1 MTIHSVR
8 TYNCL
13 ILTLT
18 VLYKIGSARPR
29 RNLSLKQ
36 TTLKIPFQLFFSGT
50 NEVHQVAVVSSQKPG
65 HSPTRL
71 LPGGCVADPC
81 TAIQTHSTSVTILV
95 SLKIG
100 NCYVF
105 GFLVFCAFVFYL
117 LDKICLVKLLGSRS
131 AWFYFCLYK
140 ASPNI
145 DHMMKYNQKCEVL
158 TKVSIGCVKKR
169 NKSERARRETTQTAT
184 YSKQG

>member
-1 MTIHSVR
+1 MQVGKKMALLKRHLRVIWNINTLLLVISYWTHNSKLIITNEVVWDSGWEQLIKTKLRNMKHFLLLSFYFPEAEMTIHSVR
-8 TYNCL
+8 TNNWL

-50 NEVHQVAVVSSQKPG
+50 NEVHQVAVVSSQKPA

-81 TAIQTHSTSVTILV
+81 TAI
-95 SLKIG
+95 
-100 NCYVF
+100 
-105 GFLVFCAFVFYL
+105 
-117 LDKICLVKLLGSRS
+117 
-131 AWFYFCLYK
+131 
-140 ASPNI
+140 
-145 DHMMKYNQKCEVL
+145 
-158 TKVSIGCVKKR
+158 
-169 NKSERARRETTQTAT
+169 
-184 YSKQG
+184 